1 MSKSAAADPVTQE
14 EALAAGPAGAREH
27 ARFFRAERAG
37 GLECLSATFR
47 THAYAPHTHDTFVI
61 GVIEAGC
68 ETYRLG
74 GVRQRAP
81 AGRLCFVNPGVVHDG
96 EPEGGFYSYRMTYPA
111 VELIRTVAEDLAERR
126 LPAGL
131 SFPEPVVDDPA
142 TAAVFLA
149 AHRGLE
155 GGAGALVTDSALWHA
170 YGRVLARHGGV
181 VARADGQ
188 TLRESGPVARAR
200 AFLDA
205 HFDED
210 VDLAR
215 LASVADL
222 PRTRLIRAFRQET
235 GLTPHAYLTDR
246 RVRAAVRGL
255 AAGGAP
261 ADVAAACGFCDQSH
275 LNRAFKARIGVP
287 PGAFRR
293 GVGPG

>member
-1 MSKSAAADPVTQE
+1 MTDAAATDPVSQGA
-14 EALAAGPAGAREH
+14 ALAARPAGAREH

-37 GLECLSATFR
+37 GLDCLSATFH

-68 ETYRLG
+68 ETYRLA

-96 EPEGGFYSYRMTYPA
+96 EPEGGFYSYRMTYPSVA
-111 VELIRTVAEDLAERR
+111 LMRAVAEDLAERR
-126 LPAGL
+126 MPQGL

-142 TAAVFLA
+142 TVATFLA

-155 GGAGALVTDSALWHA
+155 SGGGALVTDSALWHA
-170 YGRVLARHGGV
+170 YGLALRRHGGV

-188 TLRESGPVARAR
+188 TLRESAPVARAR
-200 AFLDA
+200 DFLDA
-205 HFDED
+205 HFGED

-215 LASVADL
+215 LASVAGL

-235 GLTPHAYLTDR
+235 GLTPHAFLTDR
-246 RVRAAVRGL
+246 RVREAARRL
-255 AAGGAP
+255 AAGMAP

-293 GVGPG
+293 GAAAG